1 MPNHWLIMSLFLP
14 RWAAIQR
21 LEETVF
27 YEPLVLQKGFTQGLC
42 SSLGF
47 RISWP
52 TRSDAEVSLNVE

>member
-1 MPNHWLIMSLFLP
+1 MPNHWLIMSLLLP

-47 RISWP
+47 RICFP
-52 TRSDAEVSLNVE
+52 KQK